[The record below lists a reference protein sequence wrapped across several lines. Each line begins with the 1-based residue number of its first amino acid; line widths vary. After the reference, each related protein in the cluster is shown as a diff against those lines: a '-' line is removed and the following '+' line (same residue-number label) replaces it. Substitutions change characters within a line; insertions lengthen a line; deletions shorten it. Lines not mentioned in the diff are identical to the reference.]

1 MITGENN
8 QKIGLIVLESFNRIR
23 NCITLNQYQNVAHW
37 FNLRFNECNEF
48 EHQKNKGKV
57 LDWVSRSVFGRED
70 NSAVLLRRKEKSRA
84 GEKYCLKSIVA
95 EDVNLLGKL
104 FSMLIPQRVA
114 ASLFCYLY
122 AIGASCSL

>member
-1 MITGENN
+1 M
-8 QKIGLIVLESFNRIR
+8 
-23 NCITLNQYQNVAHW
+23 
-37 FNLRFNECNEF
+37 
-48 EHQKNKGKV
+48 
-57 LDWVSRSVFGRED
+57 FGRED
-70 NSAVLLRRKEKSRA
+70 NSAVLLRRKEKIRA
-84 GEKYCLKSIVA
+84 GEKDCLKSIVA